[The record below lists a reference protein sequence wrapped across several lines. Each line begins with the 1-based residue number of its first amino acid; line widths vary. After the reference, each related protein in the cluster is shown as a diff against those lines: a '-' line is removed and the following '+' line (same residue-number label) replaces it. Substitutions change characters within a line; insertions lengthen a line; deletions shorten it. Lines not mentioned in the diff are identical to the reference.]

1 MRNGNPNGP
10 STGKGVE
17 EKGEDGDIEKRTL
30 GVRRP
35 VNEECQEAKPI
46 ADSAQRE
53 TPSRSVTEIR
63 PSQKSV

>member
-10 STGKGVE
+10 LTGKGAE
-17 EKGEDGDIEKRTL
+17 EKKEDGDIEKRTL

-35 VNEECQEAKPI
+35 VNEERQEAKSI

-53 TPSRSVTEIR
+53 TLSRSVTEIQ
-63 PSQKSV
+63 PSQKSA

>member
-10 STGKGVE
+10 STGKRAE
-17 EKGEDGDIEKRTL
+17 EKKEDRYIEKRTL
-30 GVRRP
+30 GVRRS

-63 PSQKSV
+63 PSQKSA

>member
-10 STGKGVE
+10 PTGKGTE
-17 EKGEDGDIEKRTL
+17 EKKEDGDIEKRTL

-35 VNEECQEAKPI
+35 VNEECEEAKPI

-53 TPSRSVTEIR
+53 TPSHSVTEIR
-63 PSQKSV
+63 QSQKSA